1 MWFIKFLV
9 GVVLIAIYL
18 IGLFVMIGLSIR
30 YSRNEKRNE
39 EIEKYNRELA
49 KRYGEDPDLFT

>member
-1 MWFIKFLV
+1 MWFIKFLI

-18 IGLFVMIGLSIR
+18 IGLFGMIGLSIR
-30 YSRNEKRNE
+30 YFRNEKRNE